1 MSEPKNGVLKNFIS
15 LVKTEG
21 LMRTSR
27 YTVSIRVPK
36 SMSYAPNMRK
46 ILLFC
51 SDITIPGVTM
61 ATNQIRIHGEVREAP
76 NEKMFDN
83 ANLSFY
89 VDNNMEV
96 KKFFDQWMESI
107 QDPFSRNFNYYDDYT
122 SEIKIEVEDTKN
134 RKRYEIEMNECYPK
148 NVGQIQVGYDQK
160 EVMKLQISMNYK
172 YWTSRSFSAP
182 LETKESPWARWTK
195 LPTLNDRELSSYAS
209 VPEQYASNF
218 TGFQQ
223 DYNTMNFSG
232 RE

>member
-1 MSEPKNGVLKNFIS
+1 MSEPKNGTLKNFIA

-107 QDPFSRNFNYYDDYT
+107 QDPWSRNFNYYDDYT
-122 SEIKIEVEDTKN
+122 SEIKIEVEDIKN

-172 YWTSRSFSAP
+172 YWTSRSFLAP
-182 LETKESPWARWTK
+182 KETKESPWDRFLK
-195 LPTLNDRELSSYAS
+195 MPTLNDRELSSYAS
-209 VPEQYASNF
+209 VPEEYNSNF
-218 TGFQQ
+218 SGFQQ
-223 DYNTMNFSG
+223 EYNTMSYDG
-232 RE
+232 R

>member
-1 MSEPKNGVLKNFIS
+1 MSEPKNGTLKNFIA

-21 LMRTSR
+21 LMRSSR
-27 YTVSIRVPK
+27 YTVSIRVPN

-51 SDITIPGVTM
+51 SDVTIPGVSM

-83 ANLSFY
+83 ASLSFY

-107 QDPFSRNFNYYDDYT
+107 QDPWSRNFNYYDEYT

-134 RKRYEIEMNECYPK
+134 RKRYEIEMHECYPK
-148 NVGQIQVGYDQK
+148 NIGQIQVGYDQK

-172 YWTSRSFSAP
+172 YWTSRSFLAP
-182 LETKESPWARWTK
+182 KETKESPWDRFLK
-195 LPTLNDRELSSYAS
+195 MPTLNDRELSSYAS
-209 VPEQYASNF
+209 VPEQYSSNF
-218 TGFQQ
+218 SGFQQ
-223 DYNTMNFSG
+223 EYNTMSFDG
-232 RE
+232 R

>member
-1 MSEPKNGVLKNFIS
+1 MSEPKNGTLKNFIA

-107 QDPFSRNFNYYDDYT
+107 QDPWSRNFNYYDDYT

-172 YWTSRSFSAP
+172 YWTSRSFLAP
-182 LETKESPWARWTK
+182 KETKESPWDRFLK
-195 LPTLNDRELSSYAS
+195 MPTLNDRELSSYAS
-209 VPEQYASNF
+209 VPEEYNSNF
-218 TGFQQ
+218 SGFQQ
-223 DYNTMNFSG
+223 EYNTMSYDG
-232 RE
+232 R